1 MSQRRPTMHDVARV
15 AGVSPATVSRVVNNE
30 RYIREETRTAVERAI
45 AELGFQRNEA
55 ARALRPGQTSDTVAL
70 VIEDLANPFWS
81 AIAHGA
87 EEVARKHQHMLVIGS
102 TRQSYDRERDL
113 LRDLVLRRRVDGLLV
128 VPTAHTQHELHAE
141 LSRWAPMVFLDR
153 TPVGVAADAVVL
165 DNLGGARGAV
175 EHLIDHGYRRI
186 AYLGGDPLVTTG
198 SRRLAGY
205 KQALKRAGLA
215 VETSLIRMNV
225 HTVADARA
233 TAAELLGARPPVDA
247 IFADNNRMC
256 VGVLHAVHDCDAG
269 QVGVAAFDDIE
280 LGELLPHPVAL
291 VTYDASELGAH
302 AAELLFARIG
312 GSTGPPK
319 RSVHRTALI
328 TRGGL
333 VTRGGQAL
341 RPTPP

>member
-1 MSQRRPTMHDVARV
+1 MSQRRPTMHDVARA

-30 RYIREETRTAVERAI
+30 RYIREQTRAVVERAI

-55 ARALRPGQTSDTVAL
+55 ARSLRPGQTSDTIAL
-70 VIEDLANPFWS
+70 VIEDLSNPFWS

-87 EEVARKHQHMLVIGS
+87 EEVARRHEHMLVVGS

-175 EHLIDHGYRRI
+175 EHLLDRGHRRI
-186 AYLGGDPLVTTG
+186 AYLGGDPSITTG

-215 VETSLIRMNV
+215 VDESLIRMNV
-225 HTVADARA
+225 HTVAEARA
-233 TAAELLGARPPVDA
+233 TACELLGARSPVDA

-256 VGVLHAVHDCDAG
+256 VGVLHAVHERGADR
-269 QVGVAAFDDIE
+269 VGVAAFDDIE
-280 LGELLPHPVAL
+280 LAELLPHPVAL
-291 VTYDASELGAH
+291 VTYDASELGAQ
-302 AAELLFARIG
+302 AAELLFARISG
-312 GSTGPPK
+312 TAGAPR
-319 RSVHRTALI
+319 RSVHKT
-328 TRGGL
+328 TL
-333 VTRGGQAL
+333 VTRGGHS
-341 RPTPP
+341 T